1 MMSDWN
7 DLLNPKDEDEQIRQA
22 AQLLMYMF
30 LGEVEKYQEINGVN
44 KKTLAAKIKTS
55 PSYVTQLFRGD
66 TPLNFET
73 IAKMQRALKIKFSI
87 SATPTVKTSPAA
99 DTKATKKKRAKPALY
114 TAD

>member
-1 MMSDWN
+1 MSDW
-7 DLLNPKDEDEQIRQA
+7 DELLNPKDENEQIRQA

-30 LGEVEKYQEINGVN
+30 LGEVEKYQEINGIN

-73 IAKMQRALKIKFSI
+73 IAKMQRALKIKFII
-87 SATPTVKTSPAA
+87 SATPAVKNSPPA
-99 DTKATKKKRAKPALY
+99 DQKATKKKLTKPALH